1 MQPLVGLI
9 TGSVM
14 DWETLRHAA
23 EILGRRSDG
32 VLAGIDSHGLKPASE
47 RFVPI
52 RLDGSLIFANVA

>member
-9 TGSVM
+9 MGSVS
-14 DWETLRHAA
+14 DSETLQHAA
-23 EILGRRSDG
+23 EILGHRPDG
-32 VLAGIDSHGLKPASE
+32 VLAGIDSHGLKPVSE

>member
-9 TGSVM
+9 MGSVT
-14 DWETLRHAA
+14 DWETLQHAA
-23 EILGRRSDG
+23 EILGHRPDG
-32 VLAGIDSHGLKPASE
+32 VLAGIDSHGLKPVSE